1 MDDIIMSLSFEDLLL
16 NDICLMS
23 FLELNSL
30 VNYKNVA
37 EIVPTYKNDIQ
48 NILRKFFCE
57 DGLLVVFIQKLLSGD
72 EYQSIKTVYANE
84 KCY

>member
-1 MDDIIMSLSFEDLLL
+1 MALLSGVA
-16 NDICLMS
+16 

-30 VNYKNVA
+30 INYKNVA
-37 EIVPTYKNDIQ
+37 KLVPTYKYVIK

-72 EYQSIKTVYANE
+72 
-84 KCY
+84 